1 MEASISRIRS
11 RHAWSPCS
19 RSFWAAP
26 IHWVSVESCAW
37 GMDCDA
43 RRDIAVANPVVIK
56 FRRSTP
62 YLGCEIHFV
71 NEARTPPF
79 GFSLSCCDYA
89 PNFWDSTLTP
99 RDRRFRA
106 RQFRH
111 QKLHHGPCVFPAPF
125 EAVVGALQG
134 SQSCQQAWPRYF
146 PRALQRQLSLLRTH
160 SQRAGGL
167 PAVRNAFHF
176 AGFDQFAK
184 HPRNRA
190 KHLQRFFPRAQ
201 QAIQEFQCFL
211 RLPRR
216 Q

>member
-62 YLGCEIHFV
+62 YLGREIHFV

-79 GFSLSCCDYA
+79 GFSLSCSDYA

-111 QKLHHGPCVFPAPF
+111 QKLHHCPCVFPTTL
-125 EAVVGALQG
+125 ETVVGALQ
-134 SQSCQQAWPRYF
+134 SAYARKQSRPRNSS
-146 PRALQRQLSLLRTH
+146 RTLQRQLRLLRTH
-160 SQRAGGL
+160 SQCTRCL

-176 AGFDQFAK
+176 AGFDQLAV
-184 HPRNRA
+184 HPRNRS
-190 KHLQRFFPRAQ
+190 KHLQRLFSRA
-201 QAIQEFQCFL
+201 
-211 RLPRR
+211 
-216 Q
+216 